1 MWRGATEP
9 VAGSLEGDVRALGA
23 IAPRAGIFCDFD
35 GSLAPIVDDP
45 SKARAIRGAGRVLE
59 KLARRYAAV
68 AVVSGRPVS
77 FLAKRLHPR
86 KVRLVGLYGIEERVG
101 RSLRVLPEVS
111 AARAA
116 IDRGAE
122 RLRAELADE
131 QGVFIEHKGLA
142 VSVHFRRARDKESA
156 LERAAP
162 IVAKIAKEEGLASVT
177 RGRMVLEISPPVDVN
192 KGDVVRRVIE
202 EKKLAGALVVG
213 DDMGDLP
220 TFRAVDGLDR
230 AIRIAVASDESPPV
244 LIAAADHVVGSPHEL
259 MDLLRSLVDASRP

>member
-1 MWRGATEP
+1 MAR
-9 VAGSLEGDVRALGA
+9 SLDEEVRALGA
-23 IAPRAGIFCDFD
+23 MAPRAGIFCDFD

-101 RSLRVLPEVS
+101 RSLRVLPEVRT
-111 AARAA
+111 AREA
-116 IDRGAE
+116 IDRAVE

-131 QGVFIEHKGLA
+131 QGVYIEHKGLA
-142 VSVHFRRARDKESA
+142 VSVHFRRARDKDAA
-156 LERAAP
+156 LERAVP
-162 IVAKIAKEEGLASVT
+162 IVDRIAKEEGLASVT
-177 RGRMVLEISPPVDVN
+177 RGRMVLEISPPVHVN
-192 KGDVVRRVIE
+192 KGDVVRRVID

-213 DDMGDLP
+213 DDLGDLP
-220 TFRAVDGLDR
+220 TFRAVDGLDLG
-230 AIRIAVASDESPPV
+230 IRVAVASDESPPE

-259 MDLLRSLVDASRP
+259 LDLLRSLVDESRP

>member
-1 MWRGATEP
+1 VPR
-9 VAGSLEGDVRALGA
+9 SLEEDARALGA
-23 IAPRAGIFCDFD
+23 MAPRAGIFCDFD

-45 SKARAIRGAGRVLE
+45 NKARAVRGAGRVLE

-68 AVVSGRPVS
+68 AIVSGRPVS

-101 RSLRVLPEVS
+101 RSLRVLPEVRT
-111 AARAA
+111 ARAS
-116 IDRGAE
+116 IDRAAE

-142 VSVHFRRARDKESA
+142 VSVHFRRARDKDTA
-156 LERAAP
+156 LERAIP
-162 IVAKIAKEEGLASVT
+162 IVDRVANEEGLASVT
-177 RGRMVLEISPPVDVN
+177 RGRMVLEISPPVHVN
-192 KGDVVRRVIE
+192 KGDVVRRVID
-202 EKKLAGALVVG
+202 EKGLAGALVVG

-220 TFRAVDGLDR
+220 TFSAINGLDL
-230 AIRIAVASDESPPV
+230 AIRVAVASDESPPE
-244 LIAAADHVVGSPHEL
+244 LIAVADHVIGSPHEL

>member
-1 MWRGATEP
+1 VSRP
-9 VAGSLEGDVRALGA
+9 LEEDVLALGA
-23 IAPRAGIFCDFD
+23 MAPRAGVFCDFD

-45 SKARAIRGAGRVLE
+45 NKARAIRGAGRVLE

-101 RSLRVLPEVS
+101 RSLRVLPEVRT
-111 AARAA
+111 ARAS
-116 IDRGAE
+116 IDRAAE

-142 VSVHFRRARDKESA
+142 VSVHFRRARDKEET
-156 LERAAP
+156 LERAIP
-162 IVAKIAKEEGLASVT
+162 IVDRIAKEEGLASVT
-177 RGRMVLEISPPVDVN
+177 RGRLVLEISPPVHVD
-192 KGDVVRRVIE
+192 KGDVVRRVID
-202 EKKLAGALVVG
+202 EKKLAGAIVVG

-220 TFRAVDGLDR
+220 TFSAIDGLEL
-230 AIRIAVASDESPPV
+230 AIRVAVASDESPPE

-259 MDLLRSLVDASRP
+259 LDLLRSLVDASRP